1 MLSKLNPDSSETS
14 DDTQVQIQSE
24 LDHSRKALTEVS
36 MMLEQSQ
43 AEMTKLT
50 QRSAAITG
58 HLQQVQA
65 QFDSMPRADIRTAYN
80 AALDAQQRLL
90 VMRGQ
95 LDKLQSD
102 EAHLKNYIRILET
115 TSELMSDG
123 KLSPTSKGKSSGSHT
138 LEMVIKAQE
147 AERQRLSRLMH
158 DGPAQALSN
167 FIVQTEIATRL
178 FELDPVRAKEELNN
192 LKSSAMSTFKKVRGF
207 IFELR
212 PMMLDDL
219 GLYPTI
225 RRYVDTYKEQ
235 TSHEVTLNLLGKERR
250 FEPYLEVM
258 IFRALQELLAN
269 ASHHNEDS
277 AGKLQISVTVSPD
290 DSMVKVTVSDNGK
303 GFDPSTIEESS
314 GLGLKVIRE
323 RSEILGGYMEIDS
336 AVGQGCRVTFQV
348 PSLDFEKAIH

>member
-1 MLSKLNPDSSETS
+1 MHNPASNETTE
-14 DDTQVQIQSE
+14 DYQVHIQSE
-24 LDHSRKALTEVS
+24 LDQSRKALKEVS

-43 AEMTKLT
+43 TEMSKLT

-95 LDKLQSD
+95 LEKLQGD
-102 EAHLKNYIRILET
+102 EAHLQKYIQILET
-115 TSELMSDG
+115 TYESISEG
-123 KLSPTSKGKSSGSHT
+123 KFLPTNKSKSSGSQT

-178 FELDPVRAKEELNN
+178 FELDPVRAKEELGN
-192 LKSSAMSTFKKVRGF
+192 LKNSAMTTFQKVRGF

-225 RRYVDTYKEQ
+225 RRYVDTFKEQ
-235 TSHEVTLNLLGKERR
+235 TGHEVILNLKGTERR
-250 FEPYLEVM
+250 FESYLEVM

-269 ASHHNEDS
+269 AAHHNEDFP
-277 AGKLQISVTVSPD
+277 GKLQITVTVSPD
-290 DSMVKVTVSDNGK
+290 DTVVKVSVGDNGK
-303 GFDPSTIEESS
+303 GFDPTTIEDGS

-323 RSEILGGYMEIDS
+323 RSEILGGYMDIDTG
-336 AVGQGCRVTFQV
+336 VGQGCKITFQV
-348 PSLDFEKAIH
+348 PSLDIEKAIY

>member
-1 MLSKLNPDSSETS
+1 MLQTTDSS
-14 DDTQVQIQSE
+14 DTTEDSQVKIQSE
-24 LDHSRKALTEVS
+24 LDHSRRALKEVS

-43 AEMTKLT
+43 NEMTKLT

-65 QFDSMPRADIRTAYN
+65 QFDSMPRSDIRIAYN

-102 EAHLKNYIRILET
+102 ESHLKKYVQILET
-115 TSELMSDG
+115 TAGLMGDG
-123 KLSPTSKGKSSGSHT
+123 KVAPSNKSKSSGSHT

-167 FIVQTEIATRL
+167 FIVQTEIASRL
-178 FELDPVRAKEELNN
+178 FELDAGRAKEELNN
-192 LKSSAMSTFKKVRGF
+192 LKSSAMATFKKVRGF

-225 RRYVDTYKEQ
+225 RRYMDTYKEQ
-235 TSHEVTLNLLGKERR
+235 YGHEVTVNLKGKERR

-258 IFRALQELLAN
+258 IFRAVQELLAN
-269 ASHHNEDS
+269 AAHHNEEF

-290 DSMVKVTVSDNGK
+290 KSVVKVIVSDNGK
-303 GFDPSTIEESS
+303 GFDPTTIEESS

-323 RSEILGGYMEIDS
+323 RAEILGGFMEVNS

-348 PSLDFEKAIH
+348 PSLDIEKAIY

>member
-1 MLSKLNPDSSETS
+1 MPMQNSASNEATEDRQAQL
-14 DDTQVQIQSE
+14 QSE
-24 LDHSRKALTEVS
+24 LDHSRKALKEVS

-43 AEMTKLT
+43 TEMAKLT

-80 AALDAQQRLL
+80 AAMDAQQRLL

-95 LDKLQSD
+95 LEKLQSD
-102 EAHLKNYIRILET
+102 QGNLQKYVQALET
-115 TSELMSDG
+115 TLELMSDG
-123 KLSPTSKGKSSGSHT
+123 KFASGGKAKNSGSHT

-178 FELDPVRAKEELNN
+178 FDLDTARAKEELNN
-192 LKSSAMSTFKKVRGF
+192 LKNSAMTTFQKVRGF

-225 RRYVDTYKEQ
+225 RRYVDTFKEQ
-235 TSHEVTLNLLGKERR
+235 TGHEVNLNLKGTERR
-250 FEPYLEVM
+250 FESYLEVM
-258 IFRALQELLAN
+258 IFRALQELLGN
-269 ASHHNEDS
+269 ASHHNEDM
-277 AGKLQISVTVSPD
+277 AGKLQIMVVISPD
-290 DSMVKVTVSDNGK
+290 ENAIKVSVSDNGK
-303 GFDPSTIEESS
+303 GFDPTTIEDGS

-336 AVGQGCRVTFQV
+336 APGQGCKVTFQV
-348 PSLDFEKAIH
+348 PSLDIDKAIY

>member
-1 MLSKLNPDSSETS
+1 MQNPVSSET
-14 DDTQVQIQSE
+14 TEEYQVQIQTE
-24 LDHSRKALTEVS
+24 LEQSRKALKEVS

-43 AEMTKLT
+43 TEMSKLT
-50 QRSAAITG
+50 QRSSAITG

-95 LDKLQSD
+95 LEKLQSD
-102 EAHLKNYIRILET
+102 ETHLQKYIQILEKT
-115 TSELMSDG
+115 YKSISDG
-123 KLSPTSKGKSSGSHT
+123 KFLPSSKGKSSGSHT

-192 LKSSAMSTFKKVRGF
+192 LKTSAMTTFQKVRGF

-225 RRYVDTYKEQ
+225 RRYLDTYTEQ
-235 TSHEVTLNLLGKERR
+235 TGHEVTCNLKGTERR

-258 IFRALQELLAN
+258 IFRALQELLSN
-269 ASHHNEDS
+269 ASRHNEDFV
-277 AGKLQISVTVSPD
+277 GKLQITVNVSPD
-290 DSMVKVTVSDNGK
+290 ESVVKVSVSDNGK
-303 GFDPSTIEESS
+303 GFDPTNIEESS

-336 AVGQGCRVTFQV
+336 AVGQGCKVTFQV
-348 PSLDFEKAIH
+348 PSLDIEKAIY

>member
-1 MLSKLNPDSSETS
+1 MLPIPNPDSSETTE
-14 DDTQVQIQSE
+14 DPQTQIQSE
-24 LDHSRKALTEVS
+24 LDQSRKALKEVS

-43 AEMTKLT
+43 TEMTKLT

-95 LDKLQSD
+95 LEKLQSD
-102 EAHLKNYIRILET
+102 EAHLKKYVQILEST
-115 TSELMSDG
+115 YEMMSDG

-178 FELDPVRAKEELNN
+178 FELDTVRAKEELNN
-192 LKSSAMSTFKKVRGF
+192 LKSSAMATFKKVRGF

-235 TSHEVTLNLLGKERR
+235 TGHEVTLNLKGKERR

-269 ASHHNEDS
+269 AAHHNEDF

-290 DSMVKVTVSDNGK
+290 DSMVKVSVSDNGK
-303 GFDPSTIEESS
+303 GFDPTMIEESS

-323 RSEILGGYMEIDS
+323 RSEILGGYMDIDA

-348 PSLDFEKAIH
+348 PSLDIEKAIY

>member
-1 MLSKLNPDSSETS
+1 MLQTTDSSETT
-14 DDTQVQIQSE
+14 DDSQVKIQSE
-24 LDHSRKALTEVS
+24 LDHSRKALKEVS

-43 AEMTKLT
+43 NEMTKLT

-65 QFDSMPRADIRTAYN
+65 QFDSMPRSDIRIAYN

-102 EAHLKNYIRILET
+102 ESHLKKYVQILET
-115 TSELMSDG
+115 TAGLMGDG
-123 KLSPTSKGKSSGSHT
+123 KVAPSSKSKSSGSHT

-167 FIVQTEIATRL
+167 FIVQTEIASRL
-178 FELDPVRAKEELNN
+178 FELDAGRAKEELNN
-192 LKSSAMSTFKKVRGF
+192 LKSSAMATFKKVRGF

-225 RRYVDTYKEQ
+225 RRYMDTYKEQ
-235 TSHEVTLNLLGKERR
+235 YGHEVTVNLKGKERR

-258 IFRALQELLAN
+258 IFRAVQELLAN
-269 ASHHNEDS
+269 AAHHNEDF
-277 AGKLQISVTVSPD
+277 AGKLQITVTVSPD
-290 DSMVKVTVSDNGK
+290 ESVVKVIVSDNGK
-303 GFDPSTIEESS
+303 GFDPTTIEESS

-323 RSEILGGYMEIDS
+323 RSEILGGYMEVDL

-348 PSLDFEKAIH
+348 PSLDIEKAIY

>member
-1 MLSKLNPDSSETS
+1 MSMQTTTNETAE
-14 DDTQVQIQSE
+14 DYQGQIQSE
-24 LDHSRKALTEVS
+24 LEQTRKALKEIS

-43 AEMTKLT
+43 TEMAKLT

-95 LDKLQSD
+95 LEKLQSD
-102 EAHLKNYIRILET
+102 ESHLQKYIKILET
-115 TSELMSDG
+115 TQGLVSEG
-123 KLSPTSKGKSSGSHT
+123 KFSTTNKGKSSGSHT

-178 FELDPVRAKEELNN
+178 FELDTVRAKEELNN
-192 LKSSAMSTFKKVRGF
+192 LKVSAMTTFQKVRGF

-235 TSHEVTLNLLGKERR
+235 TGHEVTLNLQGTERR

-258 IFRALQELLAN
+258 IFRALQELLGN
-269 ASHHNEDS
+269 AAHHNEDF
-277 AGKLQISVTVSPD
+277 AGKLQITVTISPD
-290 DSMVKVTVSDNGK
+290 DTVVKVSVSDNGR
-303 GFDPSTIEESS
+303 GFDPATLEESS

-323 RSEILGGYMEIDS
+323 RAEILGGYMEVDT
-336 AVGQGCRVTFQV
+336 AVGQGCKVTFQV
-348 PSLDFEKAIH
+348 PSLDIEKAIY

>member
-1 MLSKLNPDSSETS
+1 MLNSGSSETGN
-14 DDTQVQIQSE
+14 DYQAQIQSE
-24 LDHSRKALTEVS
+24 LDQTRKALNEVS

-43 AEMTKLT
+43 TEITKLT

-65 QFDSMPRADIRTAYN
+65 QFDSMPREDIRNAYN

-95 LDKLQSD
+95 LEKLQSD
-102 EAHLKNYIRILET
+102 EAHLKKNIQILEMA
-115 TSELMSDG
+115 SELVNEG
-123 KLSPTSKGKSSGSHT
+123 KYNPSSRGKSSGSHT

-167 FIVQTEIATRL
+167 FIVQTEIASR
-178 FELDPVRAKEELNN
+178 FFDLDSARAKEELNN
-192 LKSSAMSTFKKVRGF
+192 LKNSAMTTFQQVRGF

-219 GLYPTI
+219 GLFPTI
-225 RRYVDTYKEQ
+225 RRYVDTYMEQ
-235 TSHEVTLNLLGKERR
+235 TGHEVTLNFKGTERR
-250 FEPYLEVM
+250 LEPYLEVM

-269 ASHHNEDS
+269 ASHHNEENP
-277 AGKLQISVTVSPD
+277 GKLQITVTVSPD
-290 DSMVKVTVSDNGK
+290 DSMVKVSVSDNGK
-303 GFDPSTIEESS
+303 GFDPTTLEDGS

-323 RSEILGGYMEIDS
+323 RTEILGGFMEIDS
-336 AVGQGCRVTFQV
+336 AVGQGCKVTFQV
-348 PSLDFEKAIH
+348 PSLDIEKAIN